1 MNITAKAQSEIM
13 DSMHESATTLAE
25 NSGGLF
31 SVYEPGRFSHQT
43 LSVTPSHYRVD
54 GHPIEDVDVS
64 DTVAGIIDSRY
75 SLLPSVIEEHDQST
89 GAFTQMGH
97 ILKSGQNVGIG
108 MGHAE
113 LIDIALYGVG
123 TSNFFRRRGI
133 NHKAVLVAS
142 KAIDFLGV
150 DIEKLQID
158 PEFTA
163 VYLKGLGVDV
173 EPDNTVQ
180 VRDFLRLGFDHIYLT
195 VPATRTF
202 SKVRGVQGAG
212 IKWFNSQSTSSLEKA
227 LDRSNEG
234 KNSPTLLNVALPG
247 TTMKRLDIEAMSE
260 GKRHEYGVEAGQDVE
275 VIGAINPAIARFMGQ
290 VLLYASEIR
299 LDHVPP
305 AICVDKDFVC
315 LSSEED
321 MPAIAGKLVGCSA
334 SLEPGKKFIY
344 DESGEL
350 PVIRK

>member
-1 MNITAKAQSEIM
+1 M

-31 SVYEPGRFSHQT
+31 SVYEPGRFGHQT
-43 LSVTPSHYRVD
+43 LSINPSHYRVD
-54 GHPIEDVDVS
+54 GQPIEDVPTS
-64 DTVAGIIDSRY
+64 DAVAGIVDARY
-75 SLLPSVIEEHDQST
+75 KLLPEVIEEHDKST

-97 ILKSGQNVGIG
+97 VLRSGQNVGIG

-123 TSNFFRRRGI
+123 TSNFFRRREI
-133 NHKAVLVAS
+133 NHRAVLVAS

-150 DIEKLQID
+150 DIERLGID
-158 PEFTA
+158 PELA
-163 VYLKGLGVDV
+163 SVYLKGLGVEV
-173 EPDNTVQ
+173 QPEDNTVQ
-180 VRDFLRLGFDHIYLT
+180 VRDFLRLAFDNVYLT
-195 VPATRTF
+195 IPSTKTF
-202 SKVRGVQGAG
+202 SKIRGMQSDA
-212 IKWFNSQSTSSLEKA
+212 IKWFNGLSTSSLKKA

-234 KNSPTLLNVALPG
+234 GSSPILLNVALPG
-247 TTMKRLDIEAMSE
+247 TTMKRLDTGAMTEEQRIRYGIEE
-260 GKRHEYGVEAGQDVE
+260 NQEVE
-275 VIGAINPAIARFMGQ
+275 VIGAINPAVSKFMGQ

-315 LSSEED
+315 LKNQED
-321 MPAIAGKLVGCSA
+321 MFAAADKLLGCSA
-334 SLEPGKKFIY
+334 ALEPAKKFVY
-344 DESGEL
+344 DDSGEL